1 MSHVLI
7 SEMAV
12 MHVCINNRNRSCV
25 TDSPLLLDCIKSPA
39 CACPAAS
46 VMSMTK
52 CYWQHLVLKLTG
64 MTGDEHAI
72 NGEAAHDDQPK
83 SKGSRSLKTPLQ
95 KEALEAAYSS
105 QFHLNI
111 LLSQYL

>member
-1 MSHVLI
+1 MYASI
-7 SEMAV
+7 IGTFP
-12 MHVCINNRNRSCV
+12 CIK
-25 TDSPLLLDCIKSPA
+25 DSPLLLDSIKSPA

-52 CYWQHLVLKLTG
+52 IGWQHLMLKLTG
-64 MTGDEHAI
+64 MTGEEHAV

-83 SKGSRSLKTPLQ
+83 SKASRSLKTPLQ

-111 LLSQYL
+111 VLLQCL

>member
-1 MSHVLI
+1 MYASI
-7 SEMAV
+7 IGTFP
-12 MHVCINNRNRSCV
+12 CIP
-25 TDSPLLLDCIKSPA
+25 DGPLLLDCVKSPA
-39 CACPAAS
+39 FACFVAS

-52 CYWQHLVLKLTG
+52 IGWQHLMVK
-64 MTGDEHAI
+64 MTGITGEEHAV

-83 SKGSRSLKTPLQ
+83 SKASRSLKTPLQ

-111 LLSQYL
+111 LLLQYL